1 MAVKPEE
8 KQPQIA
14 TSPQVVTSP
23 DGKFQI
29 INHRSYFDRF
39 GCYCID
45 GAVKYVSPE
54 PNLSAEIK
62 VDYYTIE
69 GEFIDTEVETVDF
82 HESGGTSSFFIQY
95 SGLRRGE
102 IQHHVFNVTSKK
114 ES

>member
-1 MAVKPEE
+1 MAINREE
-8 KQPQIA
+8 KRPQIE

-23 DGKFQI
+23 DEKFQI
-29 INHRSYFDRF
+29 LNHRSYYDRF

-62 VDYYTIE
+62 VDYYTMD
-69 GEFIDTEVETVDF
+69 GEFIDTEVGTVDF
-82 HESGGTSSFFIQY
+82 YESGGTSSFFIQY
-95 SGLRRGE
+95 SGLRRSE
-102 IQHHVFNVTSKK
+102 IQHHVFYITSKK